1 MPATPEE
8 RAAIAER
15 LAEIK
20 ADPKAAEKPKPDLAR
35 EGKKLDQETTDLLCK
50 LAEPRAADL
59 PAGGIDP
66 TP

>member
-1 MPATPEE
+1 MPVTPEE

-15 LAEIK
+15 LAQIK
-20 ADPKAAEKPKPDLAR
+20 AEPKAAEKPKPEQAG
-35 EGKKLDQETTDLLCK
+35 EAEKLNQETTDLIRK
-50 LAEPRAADL
+50 LAEPGAADL